1 MCAASRD
8 AATPKELLTART
20 GGEAWRVPLSLHN
33 ATAKCG
39 GHADCSRCIVEQP
52 SRFDLLTPKYAD
64 FVRRFLSTE
73 KKRPKFLAVAPH
85 QPHNPHAPGLAFQG
99 TSALGVYGDVFAE
112 VDALV
117 AAVLDGTEGRDAL
130 FAYTSD
136 NGPRI
141 DDALAGLGGDV
152 GPFTRGGKWGP
163 YEGGHR
169 VPLLLHRPGV
179 VSPGAT
185 VALASLMDLFPTFL
199 RAAGVRATRRPS
211 DGVDLAPLFDDGP
224 LRSREDAVRA
234 GLLIN
239 SGFAARLGR
248 FKVFLRTQKK
258 TQVHD
263 VFDVSLGGDASE
275 SNPIRNASLVRRLVA
290 RTRALAR
297 EAARSVDRDA
307 VSPPGRV
314 PDSACFCTACA
325 DRRRWNCALGSNAK
339 RWPRSRRD
347 VRNWLAT
354 CGGATMVYDRGRAA
368 PVFPEGGAEVRWYY
382 ERLVPGR
389 WTARLYALLGWRT
402 K

>member
-1 MCAASRD
+1 M
-8 AATPKELLTART
+8 
-20 GGEAWRVPLSLHN
+20 
-33 ATAKCG
+33 
-39 GHADCSRCIVEQP
+39 
-52 SRFDLLTPKYAD
+52 
-64 FVRRFLSTE
+64 
-73 KKRPKFLAVAPH
+73 
-85 QPHNPHAPGLAFQG
+85 
-99 TSALGVYGDVFAE
+99 
-112 VDALV
+112 
-117 AAVLDGTEGRDAL
+117 
-130 FAYTSD
+130 
-136 NGPRI
+136 
-141 DDALAGLGGDV
+141 
-152 GPFTRGGKWGP
+152 
-163 YEGGHR
+163 
-169 VPLLLHRPGV
+169 
-179 VSPGAT
+179 
-185 VALASLMDLFPTFL
+185 ALASLMDLFPTFL
-199 RAAGVRATRRPS
+199 RAAGVRTTRRPS

-224 LRSREDAVRA
+224 LRRREDAVRA

-275 SNPIRNASLVRRLVA
+275 SSPIRNASLVRRLVA

-347 VRNWLAT
+347 VRAWLAT

-389 WTARLYALLGWRT
+389 WTARLYALLGWHT

>member
-1 MCAASRD
+1 MS
-8 AATPKELLTART
+8 
-20 GGEAWRVPLSLHN
+20 
-33 ATAKCG
+33 
-39 GHADCSRCIVEQP
+39 HAFPAQ
-52 SRFDLLTPKYAD
+52 
-64 FVRRFLSTE
+64 
-73 KKRPKFLAVAPH
+73 
-85 QPHNPHAPGLAFQG
+85 
-99 TSALGVYGDVFAE
+99 
-112 VDALV
+112 
-117 AAVLDGTEGRDAL
+117 VLDGTKGRDVL

-179 VSPGAT
+179 VAPGST

-199 RAAGVRATRRPS
+199 KAAGAKATRRPS

-224 LRSREDAVRA
+224 LRRREDAVRA

-258 TQVHD
+258 TQVND

-275 SNPIRNASLVRRLVA
+275 SSPIRNASLVRRLVA

-347 VRNWLAT
+347 VRAWLAT

-389 WTARLYALLGWRT
+389 WTARLYALLGWHTDR
-402 K
+402 KSVV

>member
-1 MCAASRD
+1 MS
-8 AATPKELLTART
+8 
-20 GGEAWRVPLSLHN
+20 
-33 ATAKCG
+33 
-39 GHADCSRCIVEQP
+39 HAFPAQ
-52 SRFDLLTPKYAD
+52 
-64 FVRRFLSTE
+64 
-73 KKRPKFLAVAPH
+73 
-85 QPHNPHAPGLAFQG
+85 
-99 TSALGVYGDVFAE
+99 
-112 VDALV
+112 
-117 AAVLDGTEGRDAL
+117 VLDGTKGRDVL

-179 VSPGAT
+179 VAPGST

-199 RAAGVRATRRPS
+199 KAAGAKATRRPS

-224 LRSREDAVRA
+224 LRRREDAVRA

-275 SNPIRNASLVRRLVA
+275 SSPIRNASLVRRLVA

-314 PDSACFCTACA
+314 PDSACF
-325 DRRRWNCALGSNAK
+325 
-339 RWPRSRRD
+339 
-347 VRNWLAT
+347 
-354 CGGATMVYDRGRAA
+354 
-368 PVFPEGGAEVRWYY
+368 
-382 ERLVPGR
+382 
-389 WTARLYALLGWRT
+389 
-402 K
+402 